1 MFYCMKDARIISR
14 HKSAAAAE
22 RKARELKK
30 EEARKYWLVS
40 EYEIFEEKPEDASF
54 PYYGFESGSWSISTP
69 NASDLAEWASKAS
82 DPQVVRGRFIKFI

>member
-1 MFYCMKDARIISR
+1 MFYCMKGGQIISR

-40 EYEIFEEKPEDASF
+40 EYEVFEEKPEDASC
-54 PYYGFESGSWSISTP
+54 PYYGFDAGDWSISTP
-69 NASDLAEWASKAS
+69 NAADLAEWASRAS
-82 DPQVVRGRFIKFI
+82 DPEIVRGDFIKFI